1 MIRKISIL
9 IVLFILIMSNLVV
22 ASNLNVSGQSYILI
36 EENSGRVLLE
46 NNSHKKMAMAS
57 TTKIMTALIAIER
70 GRLDDV
76 VLIGEDSVNVEGSS
90 IYLGVGEKV
99 KMIDLIYGL
108 MLRSGN
114 DSAVAIANHISKS
127 EEDFVSLMNQKAK
140 LIGAKNTNFMNP
152 HGLHHENHYSTAYD
166 LSLITR
172 EAFKYSEFENI
183 SNSKVYT
190 GSRER
195 ENYFVNKNK
204 TLWEYEGGDGVK
216 IGYTMSSGRC
226 LVSSATRNNMRLI
239 AVSLNAPNWF
249 NDNYKLM
256 DYGFNNYKLYNIY
269 EKDQLI
275 TQANVIEGVKEKIP
289 LVSERD
295 FLYPLRKEEVD
306 KIKLNVNILNEINAP
321 IKKGD
326 ILGEVEVYL
335 EGSFIRRDNLIAKYD
350 VDRKSFLTRILD
362 DIRAIHD

>member
-1 MIRKISIL
+1 MRKTLIF
-9 IVLFILIMSNLVV
+9 IVLFVLIMSNEVV
-22 ASNLNVSGQSYILI
+22 GSSLDLSGQSYILI

-46 NNSHKKMAMAS
+46 KDSHKKMAMAS
-57 TTKIMTALIAIER
+57 TTKIMTALIAIEK
-70 GRLDDV
+70 GNLDDV
-76 VLIGEDSVNVEGSS
+76 VSIGEDSVNIEGSS

-140 LIGAKNTNFMNP
+140 KIGAQNTNFMNP
-152 HGLHHENHYSTAYD
+152 HGLYHENHYSTAHD

-172 EAFKYSEFENI
+172 EAFKYSEFEDI

-226 LVSSATRNNMRLI
+226 LVSSATRDNMRLI

-275 TQANVIEGVKEKIP
+275 TQANVIEGIKEKIA
-289 LVSERD
+289 LVSEKD
-295 FLYPLRKEEVD
+295 FLYPLKEDEID
-306 KIKLNVNILNEINAP
+306 KVKLTVNISNEINAP

-326 ILGEVEVYL
+326 ILGDVEVYL
-335 EGSFIRRDNLIAKYD
+335 EGSVIRKDNLIAKYD
-350 VDRKSFLTRILD
+350 VDRKSFLTRLLD
-362 DIRAIHD
+362 DIRTIYN